1 MEIANKKAPQ
11 ISDSL
16 YIFYF
21 LKTDIVIQKT
31 PTGTKYFVK
40 TPIIC

>member
-1 MEIANKKAPQ
+1 MEIPNKKAPQ

-16 YIFYF
+16 NIIDF
-21 LKTDIVIQKT
+21 LTDIVIQKT